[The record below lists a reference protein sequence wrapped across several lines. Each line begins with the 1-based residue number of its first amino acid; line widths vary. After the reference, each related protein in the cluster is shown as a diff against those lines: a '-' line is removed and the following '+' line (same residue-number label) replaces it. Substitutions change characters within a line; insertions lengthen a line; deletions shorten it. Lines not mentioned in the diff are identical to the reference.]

1 MPSAYSRLEL
11 ARPVKSPLDRCG
23 IGGVAGG
30 GDGYVGIGDGAA
42 MTRIIATPAAAWQVH
57 FRPGMQIASHRA

>member
-11 ARPVKSPLDRCG
+11 ARPVKRPLDRCG

-30 GDGYVGIGDGAA
+30 GYVGIVDGAA
-42 MTRIIATPAAAWQVH
+42 MSGIIATPAAAWQVH
-57 FRPGMQIASHRA
+57 FRTGMQIASHRA